1 MKRLLDFIYTGKIE
15 INYENVIDIFNAAAM
30 FQLYKLADK
39 CTDYIEEHID
49 LSNCIEIHVF
59 ASLHQL
65 VKLEKDTF
73 QFILDNFMQLIN
85 SPPSIP
91 VKIQSATNSASILD
105 ELNATDQLLNSVN
118 SLKNNDIVYFSDFV
132 LLSETS
138 FQSLIK
144 SDSLNV
150 SREIYVYYAV
160 KKWIEYQML
169 SQQQQ
174 QPTIS
179 TSTKLLKTYENL
191 FKHIRLNAL
200 SRDELEFILNND
212 KLGLLISFF
221 DSF

>member
-1 MKRLLDFIYTGKIE
+1 M
-15 INYENVIDIFNAAAM
+15 
-30 FQLYKLADK
+30 
-39 CTDYIEEHID
+39 
-49 LSNCIEIHVF
+49 
-59 ASLHQL
+59 
-65 VKLEKDTF
+65 
-73 QFILDNFMQLIN
+73 
-85 SPPSIP
+85 
-91 VKIQSATNSASILD
+91 D